1 MCFIE
6 EEFGFTAHML
16 EMNVVELYS
25 WRRLLPSEK
34 NTIVLHATAS
44 HTDCGYLIARSEA
57 GRAVHTEWVHDC
69 SIVAQGE
76 MAASSPTLLV
86 LRHEPSTAQSC
97 HLVLIVPPAQ

>member
-1 MCFIE
+1 
-6 EEFGFTAHML
+6 ML

-97 HLVLIVPPAQ
+97 H